1 MAGTADRTREPRS
14 FEQLWDD
21 LDEVPE
27 GFVGEIVA
35 GEVVLTPRPAA
46 PHIGAT
52 SDLGGLLTAW
62 FRFGMGGGP
71 GGWVILHE
79 PRIRFEDE
87 IRVPDLAGW
96 RAARFVAPTSG
107 PYTVVP
113 DWICEALSPGTAR
126 TDRTDKMPLYA
137 RNRVGHLWLLDP
149 VLQTLEVYRLEGER
163 WVSIGTFG
171 GDAKV
176 RAEPFDAVELDLTMV
191 WGPLREADEI

>member
-1 MAGTADRTREPRS
+1 MAPTADRTREPRS

-35 GEVVLTPRPAA
+35 GEVIVTPRPDP
-46 PHIGAT
+46 PHIRAT

-71 GGWVILHE
+71 GGWVILDE
-79 PRIRFEDE
+79 PRIRFAEE
-87 IRVPDLAGW
+87 VRVPDLAGW
-96 RAARFVAPTSG
+96 RASRFAAPRSG

-126 TDRTDKMPLYA
+126 SDRTAKMPLYA
-137 RNRVGHLWLLDP
+137 RNRVGHLWLLDA
-149 VLQTLEVYRLEGER
+149 VVQTLEVYRLEGER
-163 WVSIGTFG
+163 WVSVGTFG
-171 GDAKV
+171 GDEKV

-191 WGPLREADEI
+191 WGPLREADEL